1 MASRQITA
9 RDWLLLTM
17 IGVTVGQ
24 IALNESAI
32 GLALPTMRQDLDLS
46 QAQSHWAVN
55 AYLLVFAALIAG
67 AGKLGDLIG
76 LKTVF
81 AGGVAV
87 FTVGSAACAL
97 ATTGDQIVLARAV
110 QGIGAAAIY
119 PSSLAM
125 SSLIFPPE
133 REGQALGL
141 FSAIAAA
148 FLVLG
153 PLVGGLLT
161 QGLSWRWIFWI
172 NLPAVIAIPFVTRGR
187 FEEAQRTGRPRFD
200 VAGMVLLVVGLGALV
215 FGIMEG
221 PNWGW
226 ASLETMIALAVG
238 VVGLG
243 LFVLVE
249 RRMKQPLI
257 RVALFANVAFSY
269 ANSAVFLGMFQRMVV
284 AVFGALF
291 LQDVMGYDPITA
303 GLALLPAMVPVA
315 LLATYGGRLAD
326 RVDPVL
332 VTRVGMA
339 ATGVCLAWTAIAI
352 WIQSYWI
359 MLPGLVLWGATMT
372 LIMAPP
378 RKTIMGIAGRDR
390 RGEASGISLAT
401 QLLGATTGIAV
412 ASALI
417 SATASYGIVF
427 AVTAA
432 ITLAVSALGLMVR
445 GARPSG

>member
-24 IALNESAI
+24 IALNETAI
-32 GLALPTMRQDLDLS
+32 GLALPVMRQELSLS
-46 QAQSHWAVN
+46 QPQSHWAVN
-55 AYLLVFAALIAG
+55 AYLLVFAVLIAG

-81 AGGVAV
+81 VAGLVV
-87 FTVGSAACAL
+87 FLVGSAACAL
-97 ATTGDQIVLARAV
+97 ATSGNEIVAARAV
-110 QGIGAAAIY
+110 QGVGAAAIY
-119 PSSLAM
+119 PASLAM

-161 QGLSWRWIFWI
+161 QGLSWRWIFWV
-172 NLPAVIAIPFVTRGR
+172 NLPAVIAIPVVISGR
-187 FEEAQRTGRPRFD
+187 FEQSRRADRPRFD
-200 VAGMVLLVVGLGALV
+200 VAGLALLVVGLGALV

-226 ASLETMIALAVG
+226 SSPATVIALAVG
-238 VVGLG
+238 LAGLA

-249 RRMKQPLI
+249 RRMTQPLI
-257 RVALFANVAFSY
+257 RVALFASAAFSY

-326 RVDPVL
+326 RMDPVL
-332 VTRVGMA
+332 VT
-339 ATGVCLAWTAIAI
+339 
-352 WIQSYWI
+352 
-359 MLPGLVLWGATMT
+359 
-372 LIMAPP
+372 
-378 RKTIMGIAGRDR
+378 KAG
-390 RGEASGISLAT
+390 T
-401 QLLGATTGIAV
+401 
-412 ASALI
+412 
-417 SATASYGIVF
+417 
-427 AVTAA
+427 
-432 ITLAVSALGLMVR
+432 
-445 GARPSG
+445 P